1 MKQTMMI
8 LLAMMLPIL
17 MQAQAKQ
24 QASNN
29 VKVLNTEYAGMDVDE
44 EGPYITVNVKMQ
56 VSNVKKE
63 QIACFA
69 LLNNSKWDG
78 ENMTI
83 EELVSLTEMMCEGEI
98 ELDPVTGTKTITV
111 PVDVL
116 LDPKLLTGK
125 EKTFYLKTFVVDLK
139 KEAII
144 AQSPMINFAP
154 NPKESM
160 AKKQQ
165 AINSQ
170 VMKMAT
176 KNLGPQKGGQTKGE
190 TKKVT
195 VSCPECSGSGKTFR
209 YDLNRQVDCD
219 RCGGDGKIT
228 KDQKAPGDQNVFDI
242 LSPVLGGY

>member
-1 MKQTMMI
+1 MKKTMMI
-8 LLAMMLPIL
+8 LLAMMLPML
-17 MQAQAKQ
+17 MTAQAKQ

-29 VKVLNTEYAGMDVDE
+29 VKVLKTEYAGMDVDE

-69 LLNNSKWDG
+69 LLNNGKWDA

-83 EELVSLTEMMCEGEI
+83 AKLANLSQTMCEGDTD
-98 ELDPVTGTKTITV
+98 LDPVTGTKTITV
-111 PVDVL
+111 PVYVP
-116 LDPKLLTGK
+116 LDATLLTGT
-125 EKTFYLKTFVVDLK
+125 EKTFFLKTYVVDMNK
-139 KEAII
+139 KAII
-144 AQSPMINFAP
+144 AQGAMINFAP

-165 AINSQ
+165 DINSQ

-209 YDLNRQVDCD
+209 YDLNRYVDCN
-219 RCGGDGKIT
+219 RCDGDGKIT
-228 KDQKAPGDQNVFDI
+228 KNQKAAGDQNVFDI

>member
-1 MKQTMMI
+1 MKKITALMMVA
-8 LLAMMLPIL
+8 LMAAGMCLAG
-17 MQAQAKQ
+17 
-24 QASNN
+24 N
-29 VKVLNTEYAGMDVDE
+29 VKVLKTEYAGMDVDQD
-44 EGPYITVNVKMQ
+44 GPYVTVNMKMQ

-63 QIACFA
+63 EIACFA
-69 LLNNSKWDG
+69 LLNNGKWDG
-78 ENMTI
+78 DNMTI

-111 PVDVL
+111 PVDVV

-125 EKTFYLKTFVVDLK
+125 EKSFYLKAFVVDLK

-144 AQSPMINFAP
+144 AQSPMINFVP

-160 AKKQQ
+160 TKKQQ
-165 AINSQ
+165 SINSQ

-176 KNLGPQKGGQTKGE
+176 KNLGPKKGGQSGQTKGE

-228 KDQKAPGDQNVFDI
+228 KDQKASGDQNVFDI

>member
-1 MKQTMMI
+1 MKKITVLMMVA
-8 LLAMMLPIL
+8 LMAAGMCLAG
-17 MQAQAKQ
+17 
-24 QASNN
+24 N
-29 VKVLNTEYAGMDVDE
+29 VKVLKTEYAGMDVAE
-44 EGPYITVNVKMQ
+44 EGPYVTINVKMQ

-69 LLNNSKWDG
+69 LLNNGKWDG
-78 ENMTI
+78 DNMTI

-98 ELDPVTGTKTITV
+98 ELDPVTGTKTVTV
-111 PVDVL
+111 PVDVV
-116 LDPKLLTGK
+116 LDPKLLTGS
-125 EKTFYLKTFVVDLK
+125 EKSFYLKTFVVDLK

-144 AQSPMINFAP
+144 GQGAMINFVP

-165 AINSQ
+165 DINSQ

-176 KNLGPQKGGQTKGE
+176 KNLGPKKGGQTKGD

-195 VSCPECSGSGKTFR
+195 VSCPKCSGSGKTYR
-209 YDLNRQVDCD
+209 YDLNRYVSCD
-219 RCGGDGKIT
+219 RCDGDGKIT
-228 KDQKAPGDQNVFDI
+228 KDQKAAGDQNVFDI